1 VRVVRVALDVPLPTL
16 FDYHTPAD
24 APVCAGQRVL
34 APFGRG
40 RKVGVVLEVDVQPQV
55 ALERIKPLAHVFRD
69 EPVLESDVIE
79 LLRFSAE
86 YYHYP
91 VGQVV
96 MGALPQLLRR
106 ARLPQASGVRAYR
119 LTAAGHA
126 FDVSR
131 LPQRAV
137 VRRRLLA
144 ALREAQSL
152 DLPSLR
158 ALAPAA
164 ARALPELER
173 MGLVERVHTAGLQST
188 QRPAPLPGPALGPAL
203 TPEQAQCVRAILDTL
218 GRFAPFLL
226 RGVTG
231 SGKTEVYFAVVAE
244 VLARGRQALMLVPE
258 INLTPQL
265 IGRFR
270 ARFPDVA
277 LAALHS
283 NLADGERLRA
293 WRDAQAGRARVVI
306 GTRLAVFTP
315 LPELGLVIVDEEHD
329 ASFKQQDGLR
339 YSARDL
345 ALLRAKRRAVPAL
358 LGSATPSLES
368 YANAL
373 ARRYALLSL
382 PSRPGATLPQIRCVD
397 TRREHLRHGLSKAL
411 VQAIAARLS
420 RGEQSLV
427 FVNRRGY
434 APALVCPACGWAS
447 PCTRCSAR
455 LVLHLKDGRLRC
467 HYCGHEEPI
476 AALCPACG
484 NQDLAPAG
492 HGTQR
497 LESALAELFPGA
509 RLLRVDRDSTRRRH
523 AFAAMQEDIRAQRID
538 LLVGTQML
546 AKGHD
551 FPQLTLVGVVNAD
564 SALYSSDFRAAERLY
579 ALLTQVAGRAG
590 RGERAGEVL
599 IQTEF
604 PDHPLYDAVC
614 RQDYAAF
621 AEAGLEERRQ
631 CGFPPYRHQALLRA
645 EAARRAVVDD
655 YLHSAARA
663 AEKLAMPVQ
672 IFDPVP
678 PAIERVAGR
687 ERGQLLVQA
696 AGRGELQ
703 RFLSAWWPRL
713 SDAASRSVRWSLEV
727 DPLEV

>member
-1 VRVVRVALDVPLPTL
+1 MRVVRVALDVPLRTL
-16 FDYHTPAD
+16 FDYQAPAD
-24 APVCAGQRVL
+24 GPVCAGQRVL
-34 APFGRG
+34 VPFGRG
-40 RKVGVVLEVDVQPQV
+40 RKVGMVLEVEAQPQV

-69 EPVLESDVIE
+69 EPALDRDVIE
-79 LLRFSAE
+79 LLRFSAD

-106 ARLPQASGVRAYR
+106 ARLPQAAGVGGYR

-126 FDVSR
+126 FELARV
-131 LPQRAV
+131 PQRAV
-137 VRRRLLA
+137 ARRRVLA

-152 DLPSLR
+152 DLPALR

-164 ARALPELER
+164 PRVLRELER
-173 MGLVERVHTAGLQST
+173 MGLIERVRTARSDST
-188 QRPAPLPGPALGPAL
+188 LRPGPLPEPAPGPGL
-203 TPEQAQCVRAILDTL
+203 TSDQARSVRAIVDTL
-218 GRFAPFLL
+218 GSFAPFLL

-244 VLARGRQALMLVPE
+244 VLARGCQALILVPE

-293 WRDAQAGRARVVI
+293 WRDAQAGNARVLI

-345 ALLRAKRRAVPAL
+345 ALLRAKHRAVPAL

-368 YANAL
+368 YANAR
-373 ARRYALLSL
+373 AGRYALLTL

-397 TRREHLRHGLSKAL
+397 TRRERLRHGLSHGL
-411 VQAIAARLS
+411 VEAIASRLS

-434 APALVCPACGWAS
+434 APALVCPACGWTS

-455 LVLHLKDGRLRC
+455 LVLHLKDRRLRC
-467 HYCGHEEPI
+467 HYCGHEEPV
-476 AALCPACG
+476 AALCPGCG

-604 PDHPLYDAVC
+604 PDHPVYDAVC

-621 AEAGLEERRQ
+621 AEGALEERRQ

-645 EAARRAVVDD
+645 EAARRALVDE

-663 AEKLAMPVQ
+663 AEELTMPVQ

-678 PAIERVAGR
+678 PAIERIAGR

-696 AGRGELQ
+696 AAR
-703 RFLSAWWPRL
+703 
-713 SDAASRSVRWSLEV
+713 ASCNAS
-727 DPLEV
+727 

>member
-1 VRVVRVALDVPLPTL
+1 MSVARVALDVPLPTL
-16 FDYHTPAD
+16 FDYHAPAG
-24 APVCAGQRVL
+24 VILRVGQRVL
-34 APFGRG
+34 VPFGRSH
-40 RKVGVVLEVDVQPQV
+40 KAGVVLEIDADPQV
-55 ALERIKPLAHVFRD
+55 ALVRIKPVAHVFDD
-69 EPVLESDVIE
+69 EPALESDVIE

-86 YYHYP
+86 YYHHP

-96 MGALPQLLRR
+96 LGALPQLLRR
-106 ARLPQASGVRAYR
+106 ARLPQAARLRAYR
-119 LTAAGHA
+119 LTESGRAL
-126 FDVSR
+126 DVAR
-131 LPQRAV
+131 LPSRATA
-137 VRRRLLA
+137 RRRILA
-144 ALREAQSL
+144 ALAATDTL
-152 DLPSLR
+152 DLSALR
-158 ALAPAA
+158 ALAAA
-164 ARALPELER
+164 APRVLLELER
-173 MGLVERVHTAGLQST
+173 SGLVERIQVAGPDETASSASVTSAVQ
-188 QRPAPLPGPALGPAL
+188 APEL
-203 TPEQAQCVRAILDTL
+203 TADQQHSARAVVAKLDE
-218 GRFAPFLL
+218 FAPFLL

-231 SGKTEVYFAVVAE
+231 SGKTEVYFAVIAE
-244 VLARGRQALMLVPE
+244 VLARGRQALILIPE

-265 IGRFR
+265 IDRFR
-270 ARFPDVA
+270 ARFPDVP

-283 NLADGERLRA
+283 NLAESERLRG

-315 LPELGLVIVDEEHD
+315 LPQLGLVIVDEEHD
-329 ASFKQQDGLR
+329 TSFKQQDGLR

-345 ALLRAKRRAVPAL
+345 ALLRAKRRAVPVL

-368 YANAL
+368 YANAR
-373 ARRYALLSL
+373 AGRYVLLSL
-382 PSRPGATLPQIRCVD
+382 PSRPGAALPQIRCVD
-397 TRREHLRHGLSKAL
+397 TRRERLRHGLSQTL
-411 VQAIAARLS
+411 VEAIQARLS

-434 APALVCPACGWAS
+434 APALVCPACGWTC

-455 LVLHLKDGRLRC
+455 LVLHLKDRRLRC
-467 HYCGHEEPI
+467 HYCGHEEPV

-497 LESALAELFPGA
+497 LESALTELFPSA

-523 AFAAMQEDIRAQRID
+523 AFAAMQEDVRARRVD

-551 FPQLTLVGVVNAD
+551 FPLLTLVGVVNAD

-590 RGERAGEVL
+590 RGGRAGEVL
-599 IQTEF
+599 IQTQF
-604 PDHPLYDAVC
+604 PDHPVYDAVC
-614 RQDYAAF
+614 RQDYVGF
-621 AEAGLEERRQ
+621 AEDALEERRQ
-631 CGFPPYRHQALLRA
+631 YGFPPFRHQVLLRA
-645 EAARRAVVDD
+645 EAARRALVDD
-655 YLHSAARA
+655 YLQRA
-663 AEKLAMPVQ
+663 AQAASELAMPVQ

-696 AGRGELQ
+696 SARGELQ
-703 RFLSAWWPRL
+703 RFLNAWWPRL
-713 SDAASRSVRWSLEV
+713 SDSASRRVRWSLEV